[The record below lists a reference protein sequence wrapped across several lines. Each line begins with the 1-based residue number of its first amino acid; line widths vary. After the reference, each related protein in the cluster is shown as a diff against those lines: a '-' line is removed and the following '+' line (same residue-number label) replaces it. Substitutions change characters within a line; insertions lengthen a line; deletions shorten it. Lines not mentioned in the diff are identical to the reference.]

1 MRRAASRRLGLA
13 LGGSVL
19 VLVVWFHQSGEARR
33 LASTSPQPPPPRSP
47 PGGGGGDLPDDL
59 VVRAAP
65 PNKPRVV
72 KTRDREADLMAR
84 MEKSMLKSA
93 MKEEQERARLPKP
106 QEILQ
111 EAVGPASRV
120 KSVQAASTQPGMK
133 LLVIAREGTGFPV
146 LGQFLTR
153 DVGIFEHGEPPM
165 EVPVV
170 GNLFNCILSPEM
182 VSAFPQ
188 QVKGVFGESP
198 YFREE
203 CLLDSQAVCGDPLS
217 YESMCSRQPH
227 QLLLSR
233 NFPLS
238 FVGKLLEDN
247 DDLRVIFLIRDPRG
261 VASHVEGNPGS
272 KQLKQMDSFCSHLLD
287 DLVEADELATLHPQ
301 RFAKA
306 MYETLATRPLI
317 EVTKLLSSICIPL
330 PLHSAAVSQS
340 ADKTAWSRD
349 GNSVQKVNGWKASL
363 GGVHLQKIENQCLEV
378 LSRLEFPLLGQGV
391 AGAVKQQ

>member
-1 MRRAASRRLGLA
+1 
-13 LGGSVL
+13 
-19 VLVVWFHQSGEARR
+19 
-33 LASTSPQPPPPRSP
+33 
-47 PGGGGGDLPDDL
+47 
-59 VVRAAP
+59 
-65 PNKPRVV
+65 
-72 KTRDREADLMAR
+72 MAR
-84 MEKSMLKSA
+84 MEKSMLKAA

-106 QEILQ
+106 EEILQ
-111 EAVGPASRV
+111 EAVGPAGRV
-120 KSVQAASTQPGMK
+120 EPVQPLSTQPAMK
-133 LLVIAREGTGFPV
+133 LLVIAREGAGFPV

-153 DVGIFEHGEPPM
+153 DVGVFEHGEPAM
-165 EVPVV
+165 EVAVV

-182 VSAFPQ
+182 VATFQQ
-188 QVKGVFGESP
+188 QVKGGFGESP

-217 YESMCSRQPH
+217 YESMCSRRPH
-227 QLLLSR
+227 QMLLSR
-233 NFPLS
+233 NYPLS

-261 VASHVEGNPGS
+261 TATHDGHPRG
-272 KQLKQMDSFCSHLLD
+272 KQQQQMESFCSNLLD
-287 DLVEADELATLHPQ
+287 DLVKAEELAMLHPR

-306 MYETLATRPLI
+306 MYETLATRPQV
-317 EVTKLLSSICIPL
+317 EVTKLLTSIGLPL
-330 PLHSAAVSQS
+330 SLHSAASQG

-391 AGAVKQQ
+391 AGVKQQ